1 MSLFIAL
8 RSELF
13 KTKRTVA
20 LYFTIAAASFGPL
33 MSMLDLVFDGID
45 KSIEKKIFNE
55 LLTTKFIMVGAV
67 LLPWFIIL
75 ITTLLAQIE
84 YRNNTWKQVLTS
96 PQSKAS
102 IYFAKF
108 INIHLLIF
116 LFLFINHLLM
126 LINAVILHFMHPSLQ
141 VLGQSLDWPEIA
153 NTVCSSYLALFGVC
167 AIQFWL
173 ALRFKNFL
181 APVAIGIA
189 AWFVGSILVI
199 QLKAGFADYF
209 PYSFHAYP
217 WFPEYKD
224 KDLTGIYLT
233 SLGYAALFLVVG
245 FSDFRKRRMS
255 A

>member
-1 MSLFIAL
+1 MNLLIPL

-13 KTKRTVA
+13 KTKRTIA
-20 LYFTIAAASFGPL
+20 LYFTIAAAAFGPF

-45 KSIEKKIFNE
+45 KEHEKDIFNE
-55 LLTTKFIMVGAV
+55 LFTTKFVMVGAV

-75 ITTLLAQIE
+75 ISTLLAQIE

-96 PQSKAS
+96 PQTKAG
-102 IYFAKF
+102 IFFAKF
-108 INIHLLIF
+108 INIQLLIF

-126 LINAVILHFMHPSLQ
+126 LINVIILHFMHPSFHILSQ
-141 VLGQSLDWPEIA
+141 PLDWPEIA
-153 NTVCSSYLALFGVC
+153 DTVVRSYLALLGVC

-181 APVAIGIA
+181 APVAIGIS

-199 QLKAGFADYF
+199 QLKAGFAEYF
-209 PYSFHAYP
+209 PYSYHAYA
-217 WFPEYKD
+217 WFPEYQD

-233 SLGYAALFLVVG
+233 SAGYAVLFLIIG
-245 FSDFRKRRMS
+245 FSNFKRRRMS